1 MKSARPRAPLRT
13 GAHGAEEMRGMT
25 RRFSW
30 GRRGARTR
38 SASEKTTMLPPAFA
52 HVRPDAQ
59 VRSAMEK
66 NREKEARTKMR
77 AEVPF
82 AQKRGVYQ
90 RFQTL
95 KVR

>member
-1 MKSARPRAPLRT
+1 
-13 GAHGAEEMRGMT
+13 
-25 RRFSW
+25 
-30 GRRGARTR
+30 
-38 SASEKTTMLPPAFA
+38 MLPPAFA

-77 AEVPF
+77 SEVPF